1 MGKSADMISFELR
14 NLRMLRFLIER
25 LRKEFREED
34 LLLHT

>member
-1 MGKSADMISFELR
+1 MGKSADMISFE
-14 NLRMLRFLIER
+14 LRMLRFLIER